1 MDESLRDTGLGL
13 MMSAARN
20 ASLLN
25 ASHLANDYFYDSS
38 DVSIGDM
45 RIKKTQNRVL
55 KSEGFAKTPFSQSRF
70 LKSKQNVDENQFFFK
85 GSAVREMGSRTSL
98 SRSLTTASKIRT
110 NAALMK
116 LAQIES
122 KIMSRKLQ
130 VDLSDTDTDE
140 KSADDISLNQRADT
154 LSLKNGSDMP
164 WQCRDKVP
172 IAGSNE
178 RVSRFLKKKGSAVEN
193 IANTAQFGNVKSSQ
207 PPKQKELVRKL
218 VSLDSDEEEMKLLL
232 GSFVKPFSD
241 EDAPKNAVLMN
252 TKPKEDE
259 HKVLSTDDI
268 LSPPGQFSPPSEEF
282 SSLKLFRTL
291 CLPDESCQETAS
303 HNSPSRTP
311 CPQSDFSANKTSRS
325 PSLSIMHYF
334 SRPTSP
340 KMEHIKVAFSP
351 EDTQIGSLD
360 ELFSEASSDSL
371 NDFKIN
377 ILSLDD
383 LAPDDVSEKAE
394 LRRKEEDHRIK
405 QSVKELKTDVSV
417 VKNIQKRNAKEISPE
432 TSVNITSIETEEE
445 SHTASE
451 ICEDVNEESVT
462 FSREESISSRRSPSP
477 KPQESTI
484 NSVYS
489 EDFEKSPS
497 STVSGQTAY
506 SQESL
511 DKTLESLSES
521 PSYSRRDFPTKSGE
535 PSQKWSENVR
545 RLLVKEVAVQ
555 TYDPAFTY
563 SWTKESM
570 ATIGPS
576 LGRAYVDPEPIAT
589 HVISADAIEALTA
602 YSPAAFA
609 LNDMLKQQLTLTKQ
623 FMETSRYLHFSL
635 LKSLEDDTFHYNTLE
650 EVKEYIRKHKS
661 PPLTIEKA
669 LEEVVKEMSDH

>member
-1 MDESLRDTGLGL
+1 
-13 MMSAARN
+13 MSAARRS
-20 ASLLN
+20 SLLN
-25 ASHLANDYFYDSS
+25 TSHLANDFFYDSS

-45 RIKKTQNRVL
+45 RMKEVQNRVL
-55 KSEGFAKTPFSQSRF
+55 RGEGLANTPFSQSRF
-70 LKSKQNVDENQFFFK
+70 LKRKQNADENQFFFK
-85 GSAVREMGSRTSL
+85 GSTIREMGSRTSL
-98 SRSLTTASKIRT
+98 SRSLTTASKMRA

-116 LAQIES
+116 LAQIET
-122 KIMSRKLQ
+122 KIMGRKLQ
-130 VDLSDTDTDE
+130 VDLSDTDTDG
-140 KSADDISLNQRADT
+140 KSPDDISLNQRADA
-154 LSLKNGSDMP
+154 LSLKNVSDIP
-164 WQCRDKVP
+164 WQCGDKLP
-172 IAGSNE
+172 TTSSNE
-178 RVSRFLKKKGSAVEN
+178 RVSRFLKKKGPAAEN
-193 IANTAQFGNVKSSQ
+193 IASTAQFGNIKSSQ
-207 PPKQKELVRKL
+207 PPKQKEPVRKL

-232 GSFVKPFSD
+232 GNFVKPFSD
-241 EDAPKNAVLMN
+241 RETPKNAVLMN
-252 TKPKEDE
+252 AKLKEAESKALSLDE
-259 HKVLSTDDI
+259 I
-268 LSPPGQFSPPSEEF
+268 LSPPSALSPPSEEL

-291 CLPDESCQETAS
+291 RLPEESCQEAAS
-303 HNSPSRTP
+303 QGIPSRTP
-311 CPQSDFSANKTSRS
+311 SPQSGGKNKTSRS

-340 KMEHIKVAFSP
+340 KKEHIKLAFSP
-351 EDTQIGSLD
+351 EETEIGSLD
-360 ELFSEASSDSL
+360 ELCSEASSGSL

-383 LAPDDVSEKAE
+383 LAPDDISEKIE
-394 LRRKEEDHRIK
+394 LGQKEEDHRMK
-405 QSVKELKTDVSV
+405 QPSKELKTDVSV
-417 VKNIQKRNAKEISPE
+417 VKCIQRRNAKEMSPE
-432 TSVNITSIETEEE
+432 TSMNITSLHTEEE

-451 ICEDVNEESVT
+451 ICEDVNEESVP

-477 KPQESTI
+477 RPQESTI

-511 DKTLESLSES
+511 DETLESLSES
-521 PSYSRRDFPTKSGE
+521 PSYSQSDLPTQLGKPG
-535 PSQKWSENVR
+535 QKRNEDVR

-555 TYDPAFTY
+555 TYDPVFTY

-576 LGRAYVDPEPIAT
+576 LGRAYLDPEPIAS

-635 LKSLEDDTFHYNTLE
+635 LKSLEDDTFHYQTLE
-650 EVKEYIRKHKS
+650 EVKEYIKKHKS

>member
-1 MDESLRDTGLGL
+1 
-13 MMSAARN
+13 MMSAARK

-25 ASHLANDYFYDSS
+25 ANHLANDFFYDSS
-38 DVSIGDM
+38 DISIGDM
-45 RIKKTQNRVL
+45 RIKETQNRVFR
-55 KSEGFAKTPFSQSRF
+55 SEGLDKTSFSQSRF
-70 LKSKQNVDENQFFFK
+70 LKRKQNADENQFFFK
-85 GSAVREMGSRTSL
+85 GNTVKEMGSRTSL
-98 SRSLTTASKIRT
+98 NRSMTTASKIRA

-116 LAQIES
+116 LAQIET

-130 VDLSDTDTDE
+130 VDLSDTDTDG
-140 KSADDISLNQRADT
+140 KSADDA
-154 LSLKNGSDMP
+154 LSLKNVSDIP
-164 WQCRDKVP
+164 WQHGDKLP

-178 RVSRFLKKKGSAVEN
+178 RVNRFLKKKGPAIEK
-193 IANTAQFGNVKSSQ
+193 IASTVQSGNVKNSQ
-207 PPKQKELVRKL
+207 SPKQKEPVGKL
-218 VSLDSDEEEMKLLL
+218 VSTDSDEEEMKLLL
-232 GSFVKPFSD
+232 GNFVKPFD
-241 EDAPKNAVLMN
+241 DKDAPKNAVLKN
-252 TKPKEDE
+252 TKLKEDE
-259 HKVLSTDDI
+259 YKALSMDEI
-268 LSPPGQFSPPSEEF
+268 LSPPGPASPPSEEF

-291 CLPDESCQETAS
+291 CLPEESCQETAS

-311 CPQSDFSANKTSRS
+311 SPQSGFSDNKTSRS

-340 KMEHIKVAFSP
+340 KMQHIKLAFSP
-351 EDTQIGSLD
+351 GETEIGSLD

-383 LAPDDVSEKAE
+383 LAPVDVSEKKE
-394 LRRKEEDHRIK
+394 LKQKEEDHRIK
-405 QSVKELKTDVSV
+405 PSSKELKRDVSV
-417 VKNIQKRNAKEISPE
+417 VKSIQRRNVKEMSPE
-432 TSVNITSIETEEE
+432 TSMNITSLDLEEE
-445 SHTASE
+445 SCIASE
-451 ICEDVNEESVT
+451 ISEDVNENSVT
-462 FSREESISSRRSPSP
+462 SSREESISRRSPSP
-477 KPQESTI
+477 KLQENTI

-489 EDFEKSPS
+489 EDFEKS
-497 STVSGQTAY
+497 TVSGQATY
-506 SQESL
+506 SQESSN
-511 DKTLESLSES
+511 KTPSLSES
-521 PSYSRRDFPTKSGE
+521 PSYSQRDLSTESGE
-535 PSQKWSENVR
+535 PGPKWSENVR

-563 SWTKESM
+563 SWKKETM

-623 FMETSRYLHFSL
+623 FMETSRYLHYSL
-635 LKSLEDDTFHYNTLE
+635 LKSLEDDTFHYHTLE

-669 LEEVVKEMSDH
+669 LDEVLKEMSDH

>member
-1 MDESLRDTGLGL
+1 
-13 MMSAARN
+13 MSAARRS
-20 ASLLN
+20 SLLN
-25 ASHLANDYFYDSS
+25 TSHLANDFFYDSS

-45 RIKKTQNRVL
+45 RMKEVQNRVL
-55 KSEGFAKTPFSQSRF
+55 RGEGLANTPFSQSRF
-70 LKSKQNVDENQFFFK
+70 LKRKQNADENQFFFK
-85 GSAVREMGSRTSL
+85 GSTIREMGSRTSL
-98 SRSLTTASKIRT
+98 SRSLTTASKMRA

-116 LAQIES
+116 LAQIET
-122 KIMSRKLQ
+122 KIMGRKLQ
-130 VDLSDTDTDE
+130 VDLSDTDTDG
-140 KSADDISLNQRADT
+140 KSPDDISLNQRADA
-154 LSLKNGSDMP
+154 LSLKNVSDIP
-164 WQCRDKVP
+164 WQCGDKLP
-172 IAGSNE
+172 TTSSNE
-178 RVSRFLKKKGSAVEN
+178 RVSRFLKKKGPAAEN
-193 IANTAQFGNVKSSQ
+193 IASTAQFGNIKSSQ
-207 PPKQKELVRKL
+207 PPKQKEPVRKL

-232 GSFVKPFSD
+232 GNFVKPFSD
-241 EDAPKNAVLMN
+241 RETPKNAVLMN
-252 TKPKEDE
+252 AKLKEAESKALSLDE
-259 HKVLSTDDI
+259 I
-268 LSPPGQFSPPSEEF
+268 LSPPSALSPPSEEL

-291 CLPDESCQETAS
+291 RLPEESCQEAAS
-303 HNSPSRTP
+303 QGIPSRTP
-311 CPQSDFSANKTSRS
+311 SPQSGGKNKTSRS

-340 KMEHIKVAFSP
+340 KKEHIKLAFSP
-351 EDTQIGSLD
+351 EETEIGSLD
-360 ELFSEASSDSL
+360 ELCSEASSGSL

-383 LAPDDVSEKAE
+383 LAPDDISEKIE
-394 LRRKEEDHRIK
+394 LGQKEEDHRMK
-405 QSVKELKTDVSV
+405 QPSKELKTDVSV
-417 VKNIQKRNAKEISPE
+417 VKCIQRRNAKEMSPE
-432 TSVNITSIETEEE
+432 TSMNITSLHTEEE

-451 ICEDVNEESVT
+451 ICEDVNEESVP

-477 KPQESTI
+477 RPQESTI

-511 DKTLESLSES
+511 DETLESLSES
-521 PSYSRRDFPTKSGE
+521 PSYSQSDLPTQLGKPG
-535 PSQKWSENVR
+535 QKRNEDVR

-555 TYDPAFTY
+555 TYDPVFTY

-576 LGRAYVDPEPIAT
+576 LGRAYLDPEPIAS

-635 LKSLEDDTFHYNTLE
+635 LKSLEDDTFHYQTLE
-650 EVKEYIRKHKS
+650 EVKEKS
-661 PPLTIEKA
+661 TRRL
-669 LEEVVKEMSDH
+669 

>member
-1 MDESLRDTGLGL
+1 
-13 MMSAARN
+13 MSAARK

-25 ASHLANDYFYDSS
+25 ASHLANEFFYDSS

-45 RIKKTQNRVL
+45 RMKETHNRVL
-55 KSEGFAKTPFSQSRF
+55 KGEGLAKTPFSQNRF
-70 LKSKQNVDENQFFFK
+70 LKRKQNADENQFFFK
-85 GSAVREMGSRTSL
+85 GCTVREIGSRTSL
-98 SRSLTTASKIRT
+98 GRSLTTASKIRA

-116 LAQIES
+116 LAQMET

-130 VDLSDTDTDE
+130 VDMSDTDTDG
-140 KSADDISLNQRADT
+140 KSADNISLNQRVDA
-154 LSLKNGSDMP
+154 LSLKNVSDIP
-164 WQCRDKVP
+164 WQCKDKVP

-178 RVSRFLKKKGSAVEN
+178 RVSRFLKKKGPAFEN
-193 IANTAQFGNVKSSQ
+193 IASRAQVGNIKNSQ
-207 PPKQKELVRKL
+207 APKQKEPAGKM

-232 GSFVKPFSD
+232 GNFVKPFSD
-241 EDAPKNAVLMN
+241 KETPKKAVLTN
-252 TKPKEDE
+252 TKLKEDE
-259 HKVLSTDDI
+259 YKSLSMDEI
-268 LSPPGQFSPPSEEF
+268 LSLPGPLSPSHEEF
-282 SSLKLFRTL
+282 SSLKLFQTL
-291 CLPDESCQETAS
+291 CLPEESCQETVS

-311 CPQSDFSANKTSRS
+311 SPQNDFSAIKTSRS

-340 KMEHIKVAFSP
+340 KMKHVKLAFSP
-351 EDTQIGSLD
+351 EQTEIGSLD
-360 ELFSEASSDSL
+360 ELFSEASSDNL

-383 LAPDDVSEKAE
+383 LAPDVSEKAE
-394 LRRKEEDHRIK
+394 LGQKEEDHRIE
-405 QSVKELKTDVSV
+405 QPNKELKTDVSV
-417 VKNIQKRNAKEISPE
+417 VKSIQRRNAKEMSPE

-462 FSREESISSRRSPSP
+462 FSREESIYSSRSPSP

-521 PSYSRRDFPTKSGE
+521 PSYSQRDLPTASGE
-535 PSQKWSENVR
+535 PGQKWSENVR

-623 FMETSRYLHFSL
+623 FMETSQYLHFSL
-635 LKSLEDDTFHYNTLE
+635 LKSLEDDTFHYHTLE
-650 EVKEYIRKHKS
+650 EVKEVCC
-661 PPLTIEKA
+661 ENEA
-669 LEEVVKEMSDH
+669 LERLPQHYLKT